1 MDGSEA
7 FIVGRCYKSGE
18 TTVGV
23 ETVIRTRFQ
32 WQRLVLFTLFVIA
45 ALTAAMFGLRTYRS
59 FLLLRS
65 AYELGVSDVGSV
77 RPWMTLDYIA
87 PTYRVPGTALAE
99 RLGLPPDIDP
109 KTTLKSLAE
118 RQGLSPFQ
126 YIQQVQKAIS
136 ELRTTSSPQGGKET
150 VSEPGTLG
158 EEILAALLVY
168 GYPVL
173 GLTLLLGTMGAPF
186 PSALSVVVAGSL
198 IARGQMNWLW
208 AAAVVVAS
216 SASGDLAGYG
226 LGRLLGRE
234 FLERRGRWLG
244 FSSARRAWV
253 ELLFHR
259 WGVLSV
265 LLSRSLLSFLSSA
278 VNLLAGAG
286 RYRLRLFL
294 LFSIVGRMIW
304 TSAYLGLGYG
314 FGVAIEAAAEFPSSL
329 SGLFVSLAALAGLGF
344 MLYRNHA
351 RFQPASTRPTQDNA
365 SGS

>member
-1 MDGSEA
+1 L
-7 FIVGRCYKSGE
+7 IQ
-18 TTVGV
+18 
-23 ETVIRTRFQ
+23 TRFN
-32 WQRLVLFTLFVIA
+32 WQRSVLLALFILAAFAVVI
-45 ALTAAMFGLRTYRS
+45 FGLRTYRS

-65 AYELGVSDVGSV
+65 AYELGAPDVGSI
-77 RPWMTLDYIA
+77 RPWMTLDYVA

-99 RLGLPPDIDP
+99 RLGLPQDIDS

-126 YIQQVQKAIS
+126 YIQLVQKAIS
-136 ELRTTSSPQGGKET
+136 ELRTTSSLHGGKET

-173 GLTLLLGTMGAPF
+173 ALTLLLGTMGAPF

-198 IARGQMNWLW
+198 IARGEMNWVW

-244 FSSARRAWV
+244 FTAARRARV
-253 ELLFHR
+253 ELLFEQ
-259 WGVLSV
+259 WGILTV

-286 RYRLRLFL
+286 GYRLRVFL

-304 TSAYLGLGYG
+304 TSAYLELGYG
-314 FGVAIEAAAEFPSSL
+314 FGVAIEAAADFPNSL
-329 SGLFVSLAALAGLGF
+329 SALLVSLVILAALGF
-344 MLYRNHA
+344 MLHRNDA
-351 RFQPASTRPTQDNA
+351 TLTIANS
-365 SGS
+365 

>member
-1 MDGSEA
+1 
-7 FIVGRCYKSGE
+7 
-18 TTVGV
+18 V
-23 ETVIRTRFQ
+23 ETPIKTRFH
-32 WQRLVLFTLFVIA
+32 WQRPVLLALFALA
-45 ALTAAMFGLRTYRS
+45 ALAVAIFGLRTYRS

-65 AYELGVSDVGSV
+65 AYELGAPDVSSV
-77 RPWMTLDYIA
+77 RPWMTLDYVA
-87 PTYRVPGTALAE
+87 QTYRVPGMALAE
-99 RLGLPPDIDP
+99 HLGLPPDIDP
-109 KTTLKSLAE
+109 KTTLKSLSE

-136 ELRTTSSPQGGKET
+136 ELRSTSSPQGGKET

-158 EEILAALLVY
+158 EELLAALLVY

-198 IARGQMNWLW
+198 IARGEMNWLW

-226 LGRLLGRE
+226 VGRLFGRE

-244 FSSARRAWV
+244 FTAARQARV
-253 ELLFHR
+253 ELLFQQ
-259 WGVLSV
+259 WGILTV

-286 RYRLRLFL
+286 RYRLRVFV

-314 FGVAIEAAAEFPSSL
+314 FGVAIEAAADFPNGL
-329 SGLFVSLAALAGLGF
+329 SGLLVSLVILVALGF
-344 MLYRNHA
+344 MIQRNHA
-351 RFQPASTRPTQDNA
+351 RLTTAKS
-365 SGS
+365 

>member
-1 MDGSEA
+1 MPAD
-7 FIVGRCYKSGE
+7 
-18 TTVGV
+18 TTAGA
-23 ETVIRTRFQ
+23 ETVIRTRLN
-32 WQRLVLFTLFVIA
+32 WQRLLLFTFFTLA
-45 ALTAAMFGLRTYRS
+45 ALAVVIFGFRTYRS
-59 FLLLRS
+59 FLLLCS
-65 AYELGVSDVGSV
+65 AYELGAPDVSSV
-77 RPWMTLDYIA
+77 RPWMTLDYVA

-136 ELRTTSSPQGGKET
+136 ELRSTSSPQSGKET

-198 IARGQMNWLW
+198 IARGEMNWLW

-226 LGRLLGRE
+226 LGRLFGRE

-244 FSSARRAWV
+244 FTAARQARV
-253 ELLFHR
+253 ELLFQQ
-259 WGVLSV
+259 WGILTV

-286 RYRLRLFL
+286 RYRLRVFL
-294 LFSIVGRMIW
+294 LFSILGRMIW

-314 FGVAIEAAAEFPSSL
+314 FGVAIEAAADFPSSL
-329 SGLFVSLAALAGLGF
+329 SGLLASLAVLAGLGF
-344 MLYRNHA
+344 MLYRNRLRLRDA
-351 RFQPASTRPTQDNA
+351 QCQPNLE
-365 SGS
+365 

>member
-1 MDGSEA
+1 
-7 FIVGRCYKSGE
+7 
-18 TTVGV
+18 
-23 ETVIRTRFQ
+23 VIRSRFH
-32 WQRLVLFTLFVIA
+32 WQRLILLTLFAIA
-45 ALTAAMFGLRTYRS
+45 AFAVFMFGLRTYRS

-65 AYELGVSDVGSV
+65 AYELGAPDVSSV
-77 RPWMTLDYIA
+77 RPWMTLDYVA

-118 RQGLSPFQ
+118 RQGLSPFH

-136 ELRTTSSPQGGKET
+136 ELRSTSSPPNGKET
-150 VSEPGTLG
+150 VSGPGTLG

-198 IARGQMNWLW
+198 IARGEMNWLW

-234 FLERRGRWLG
+234 FLERRGRWVG
-244 FSSARRAWV
+244 FTAARRARV
-253 ELLFHR
+253 DLLLQQ
-259 WGVLSV
+259 WGILTV

-286 RYRLRLFL
+286 RYRLRVFL
-294 LFSIVGRMIW
+294 LFSILGRMIW

-314 FGVAIEAAAEFPSSL
+314 FGVAIEAAADFPSSL
-329 SGLFVSLAALAGLGF
+329 SGLLASLAVLAGLGF
-344 MLYRNHA
+344 MLYRNRLRLRDA
-351 RFQPASTRPTQDNA
+351 QCQPNLE
-365 SGS
+365 

>member
-1 MDGSEA
+1 
-7 FIVGRCYKSGE
+7 
-18 TTVGV
+18 
-23 ETVIRTRFQ
+23 VIRTRFH
-32 WQRLVLFTLFVIA
+32 WQRPVLLILFAIA
-45 ALTAAMFGLRTYRS
+45 AFAVVMFGLRTYRS

-65 AYELGVSDVGSV
+65 AYELGAPDVSSV
-77 RPWMTLDYIA
+77 RPWMTLDYVA

-99 RLGLPPDIDP
+99 RLGLPADIDP

-136 ELRTTSSPQGGKET
+136 ELRSISSPPSGKET
-150 VSEPGTLG
+150 VSGPGTLG

-198 IARGQMNWLW
+198 IARGEMNWLW

-234 FLERRGRWLG
+234 FLERRGRWVG
-244 FSSARRAWV
+244 FTAARRARV
-253 ELLFHR
+253 DLLFQQ
-259 WGVLSV
+259 WGILTV

-286 RYRLRLFL
+286 RYRLRVFL

-314 FGVAIEAAAEFPSSL
+314 FGVAIEAAADFPSSL
-329 SGLFVSLAALAGLGF
+329 SGLLASLAVLAGLGF

-351 RFQPASTRPTQDNA
+351 RFRAAQC
-365 SGS
+365 

>member
-1 MDGSEA
+1 
-7 FIVGRCYKSGE
+7 
-18 TTVGV
+18 
-23 ETVIRTRFQ
+23 VIRSRFH
-32 WQRLVLFTLFVIA
+32 WQRLILLTLFAIA
-45 ALTAAMFGLRTYRS
+45 AFAVVMFGLRSYRS

-65 AYELGVSDVGSV
+65 AYELGAPDVGSV
-77 RPWMTLDYIA
+77 RPWMTLDYVA

-126 YIQQVQKAIS
+126 YIEQVQKAIS
-136 ELRTTSSPQGGKET
+136 ELRSTSSPPGGKET
-150 VSEPGTLG
+150 VSEPDTLG
-158 EEILAALLVY
+158 EEILAALLIY

-198 IARGQMNWLW
+198 IARGEMNWLW

-226 LGRLLGRE
+226 LGRVLGRE
-234 FLERRGRWLG
+234 FLERRGRWVG
-244 FSSARRAWV
+244 FTAARRAWV
-253 ELLFHR
+253 DLLFQK
-259 WGVLSV
+259 WGVLTV

-286 RYRLRLFL
+286 RYRLRVFL
-294 LFSIVGRMIW
+294 LFSILGRMIW

-314 FGVAIEAAAEFPSSL
+314 FGVAIEAAADFPSSL
-329 SGLFVSLAALAGLGF
+329 SGLLASLAVLAGLGF
-344 MLYRNHA
+344 IFYRNRLRLRA
-351 RFQPASTRPTQDNA
+351 AQCQPNLE
-365 SGS
+365 